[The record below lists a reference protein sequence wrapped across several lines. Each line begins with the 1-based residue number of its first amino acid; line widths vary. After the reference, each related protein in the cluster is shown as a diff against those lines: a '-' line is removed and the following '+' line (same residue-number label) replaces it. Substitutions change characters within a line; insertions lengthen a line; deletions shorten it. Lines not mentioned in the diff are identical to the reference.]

1 MNRALILTALIL
13 ALAGC
18 VDPYEPE
25 ISESQEVVVINGVI
39 TDRPGRH
46 RATVSMS
53 SPYNEP
59 GYRPCRGCVVTVKDE
74 SGTLRTYTE
83 TAPGEYDAWFGE
95 DFLGVGKSYSME
107 VVTPDGNRYVSDYD
121 TLLACPPIDSVYY
134 EITSR
139 GTSDPAVTR
148 YGLQFYCD
156 MEGTEGGARNFR
168 WLLEETWEYT
178 SPNTGTFIYFG
189 GGGEKPLLKDTV
201 YICYSVSRIPA
212 VFAASSRSL
221 SVNRIRGYPLNFV
234 SDESPRL
241 LIKYSLQV
249 EQHSLSNQAYAYWE
263 QMAAQSAAD
272 GGLYETQPSTARG
285 NFYPAGDPSEEVL
298 GCFYATQSR
307 QKRIMV
313 ERDFEFF
320 IPWYTCTL
328 DTIQSVSQ
336 LGTLYPYY
344 LISINPM
351 GVGPPFLTGNRRC
364 FDCREWGGT
373 NVKPEYW

>member
-1 MNRALILTALIL
+1 MNRTLILL
-13 ALAGC
+13 AITLAMAGC
-18 VDPYEPE
+18 VDPYEPD
-25 ISESQEVVVINGVI
+25 IRESQEVVVINGVI

-46 RATVSMS
+46 RATVSIS

-59 GYRPCRGCVVTVKDE
+59 GYRPYRGCVVAVKDE
-74 SGTLRTYTE
+74 SGSIYTYNE
-83 TAPGEYDAWFGE
+83 TAPGEYEAWIRE

-156 MEGTEGGARNFR
+156 MEGTDSGSRNFR

-178 SPNTGTFIYFG
+178 SPYTSTFIWFG
-189 GGGEKPLLKDTV
+189 GAVLPLLEDTV
-201 YICYSVSRIPA
+201 STCYRTDPVPA

-221 SVNRIRGYPLNFV
+221 SVNRIRGYPQNFV
-234 SDESPRL
+234 SDETPKL
-241 LIKYSLQV
+241 LKKYSLLV
-249 EQHSLSNQAYAYWE
+249 EQHSLTNQAYAYWE

-285 NFYPAGDPSEEVL
+285 NFYSEGDPSKEVL
-298 GCFYATQSR
+298 GCFYATQPR

-313 ERDFEFF
+313 EEDFEFF

-328 DTIQSVSQ
+328 DTIQSVSE
-336 LGTLYPYY
+336 LGTLFPYY

-351 GVGPPFLTGNRRC
+351 GVGPPYMYGTRRC
-364 FDCREWGGT
+364 FDCRERGGT